1 MGLNGYLVLLLGF
14 QIVGLL
20 KRGGG
25 GGGEEDGLLMHAPIS
40 IVFSL
45 FFLSLSF
52 FPFFFYVTPFLVFI
66 TFFPWV
72 LLPWVPLFWMPPPH
86 PPSPP
91 LFSSMA
97 TTPLYNGL
105 ISWNFSLLPLGLYQ
119 LFLVCCRHPFRTARQ
134 PIGCSATTTIG

>member
-14 QIVGLL
+14 QRVGLL

-25 GGGEEDGLLMHAPIS
+25 EWGGEEDGLLMHAPIPA
-40 IVFSL
+40 VFSL

-72 LLPWVPLFWMPPPH
+72 LLPWVPLFWMPPP
-86 PPSPP
+86 PTLPP

-97 TTPLYNGL
+97 TTPLYNGP

-119 LFLVCCRHPFRTARQ
+119 LFLVCCRHPLRTAHQ
-134 PIGCSATTTIG
+134 PFGCSATTTIG